1 MLAPNLNLANQRG
14 FGLAGGSKMPF
25 DTVVS
30 PTFRFSQICCVEQRA
45 AVGSVFSPCQLQFRQ
60 SVSLYYVAIGLVP
73 TCAFVCEDQMA
84 VSIAFN
90 SDSLLLCRIGIFSN
104 NGDPQAKA

>member
-30 PTFRFSQICCVEQRA
+30 PAFRFSQICCVEQRA

-60 SVSLYYVAIGLVP
+60 SASLYCVAISLVP
-73 TCAFVCEDQMA
+73 TYAFVREDQMPI
-84 VSIAFN
+84 SIAFN
-90 SDSLLLCRIGIFSN
+90 SDSPPFCRIE
-104 NGDPQAKA
+104 